1 MDFAKDIKKAMI
13 DNNIEGAIELS
24 KIACVSYG
32 KANRA
37 LRGDTSLRM
46 CDVREIGKAV
56 GLDLVFVTIG
66 KGRVKHLTV

>member
-13 DNNIEGAIELS
+13 DNNVEGAIGLS
-24 KIACVSYG
+24 KVANISYG

-37 LRGDTSLRM
+37 LRGDTSLRI

-56 GLDLVFVTIG
+56 GLDLVFVTIT
-66 KGRVKHLTV
+66 KGEL

>member
-13 DNNIEGAIELS
+13 DKGVEGAVGLS
-24 KIACVSYG
+24 EVAGVSYG

-37 LRGDTSLRM
+37 LRGDTSLRI
-46 CDVREIGKAV
+46 CDVKEIGKAV

-66 KGRVKHLTV
+66 KGRLQ